1 MATALDP
8 ALRRHF
14 VTTLTDVS
22 RMAILETLR
31 AGELRVGDVAT
42 RTGLS
47 QPNVSKHLACLRG
60 CGLVEREQRGREAF
74 YRTVEGVYE
83 VFEAIDA
90 LMDRVADQIAECDL
104 TASTVRAGREHSALL
119 PGT

>member
-1 MATALDP
+1 VANATALDP

-14 VTTLTDVS
+14 VTTLTDPS
-22 RMAILETLR
+22 RLAILETLR
-31 AGELRVGDVAT
+31 GGELRVSDVVA

-60 CGLVEREQRGREAF
+60 CGLVERDQRGREAF
-74 YRTVEGVYE
+74 YRTVEGVDE

-90 LMDRVADQIAECDL
+90 LMERVADELAACEL
-104 TASTVRAGREHSALL
+104 TAATVEGR
-119 PGT
+119 P